1 MKAGEEVCV
10 SILILDLVIQKNSD
24 NLTNLLMQLMRL
36 ISMTPSLVKQMATW
50 KNEASDR
57 AAPKEEKTQQK
68 WRSRQVSQIYR
79 KELWAHLRVVNN
91 LTQSKRA
98 LREGKLDRVPMHRV
112 RKEQRRSAAR
122 EKRQLER
129 DILPQIQK
137 QNKLKM
143 NLRESPARQIKT
155 WQMLESGC
163 KAHGYLMTWWGW
175 VIRWAKQLLLRTQ
188 WWMIIPWGTTMTT
201 AACRQI

>member
-1 MKAGEEVCV
+1 M
-10 SILILDLVIQKNSD
+10 
-24 NLTNLLMQLMRL
+24 
-36 ISMTPSLVKQMATW
+36 
-50 KNEASDR
+50 
-57 AAPKEEKTQQK
+57 
-68 WRSRQVSQIYR
+68 
-79 KELWAHLRVVNN
+79 VNN

-112 RKEQRRSAAR
+112 RREQRRSAAR

-175 VIRWAKQLLLRTQ
+175 VIR
-188 WWMIIPWGTTMTT
+188 
-201 AACRQI
+201 